1 MSARGGALALALAAC
16 APAAAPAQV
25 PCAPAAEIAGRL
37 AAEFGEARRFA
48 GLDGRGAVIE
58 LWVSGSGSWTLLA
71 LAPGG
76 IACLAAAGTA
86 GVLLPAPAA
95 APAGVPG

>member
-1 MSARGGALALALAAC
+1 VSARGGALALALAA
-16 APAAAPAQV
+16 
-25 PCAPAAEIAGRL
+25 CAPAAEIAGRL